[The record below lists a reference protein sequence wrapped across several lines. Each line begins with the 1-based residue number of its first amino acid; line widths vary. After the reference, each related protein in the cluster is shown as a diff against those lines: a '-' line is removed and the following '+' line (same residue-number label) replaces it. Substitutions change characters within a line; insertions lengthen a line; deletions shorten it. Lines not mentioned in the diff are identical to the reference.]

1 MQIEVALYQSLLD
14 FQSAASQ
21 PFQSPDRPQQVP
33 VKQMLG
39 THRSSDAA
47 RSLLPLSLKSDFRLA
62 AFRHSTQSDLA
73 TADHGLPLGSN
84 AAGAITSTSVG
95 SVPVFSEFYRDAINA
110 QANPDDLGVYEQA
123 LLNAYAEETWQYEF
137 EALKTAE
144 KLTKEQVQ

>member
-21 PFQSPDRPQQVP
+21 PFRSPDRPQQVP

-39 THRSSDAA
+39 THRSSNAA

-73 TADHGLPLGSN
+73 TADHGLPLGSD
-84 AAGAITSTSVG
+84 AATAVG

-110 QANPDDLGVYEQA
+110 QANPDDLGIYEQA
-123 LLNAYAEETWQYEF
+123 LLDAYAEEPWQYEF
-137 EALKTAE
+137 GALKTAE
-144 KLTKEQVQ
+144 KPTKEQVP